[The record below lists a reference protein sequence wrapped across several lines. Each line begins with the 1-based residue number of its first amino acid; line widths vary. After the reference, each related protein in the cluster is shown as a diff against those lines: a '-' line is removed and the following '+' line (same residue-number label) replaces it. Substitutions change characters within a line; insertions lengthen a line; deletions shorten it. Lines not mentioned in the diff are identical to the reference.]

1 MWNLLICLPEF
12 KCLKPKKFFF
22 SFCSNS
28 IHNTELPL
36 RSFSFLT
43 LQYMDLIQHYTSET
57 ESETETQ
64 EEGDRDFP
72 IESDEKEGEN
82 KLESQTSIPP
92 PLPNIEIYLQLY
104 QQNMSKTVA
113 TTFGYLPWKPPFA
126 AIRNIERAC
135 LRTISK
141 IPLLSENYK
150 FVSTHKDTSRLV
162 KQHLTVFPG
171 VALNTPDTH
180 LVADKIFESVAKLEV
195 PKSMIV
201 TVGGGLD
208 PLSLILNK
216 PRKAIRFQTVN
227 YLELARGFTNDRVFL
242 LIYVKHTADSR
253 KYADELTKLC
263 RQTLEDNGYLQNPE
277 RYSPSSYH
285 VSICTGY
292 LKKAELLNKDI
303 AKVNK
308 QLRSITIPELVD
320 LLFDVEEL
328 CCTGSSE
335 TIYSHR
341 LLPYT

>member
-1 MWNLLICLPEF
+1 
-12 KCLKPKKFFF
+12 
-22 SFCSNS
+22 
-28 IHNTELPL
+28 
-36 RSFSFLT
+36 
-43 LQYMDLIQHYTSET
+43 MDLIQHYTSET

-201 TVGGGLD
+201 NVGGD
-208 PLSLILNK
+208 W
-216 PRKAIRFQTVN
+216 IRC
-227 YLELARGFTNDRVFL
+227 
-242 LIYVKHTADSR
+242 H
-253 KYADELTKLC
+253 
-263 RQTLEDNGYLQNPE
+263 
-277 RYSPSSYH
+277 
-285 VSICTGY
+285 
-292 LKKAELLNKDI
+292 
-303 AKVNK
+303 
-308 QLRSITIPELVD
+308 
-320 LLFDVEEL
+320 
-328 CCTGSSE
+328 
-335 TIYSHR
+335 
-341 LLPYT
+341 